1 MSIKTRKII
10 RLTVTYFII
19 AIMAVVIIYPL
30 VWVFGASL
38 TPGTSISSF
47 SIIPENPTWDHYKKL
62 FNLEESLYLRWY
74 WNTIKVSLIS
84 MVASVI
90 SISLMAYSFSRY
102 RFIGRKHGLIT
113 FLILQM
119 IPNFAALIA
128 IFVLANVTGLINTHL
143 GLILVYIGGAIP
155 MNTWLMKGYLDSIP
169 KELDESARMDG
180 AGHFRIFWQIIMPL
194 ARPMIAVVA
203 VFTFITPFTD
213 FILAKVLLRQ
223 PEQYTLAVGLY
234 ELVSR
239 QYGSEFTLFAAG
251 SILIAVPIAIL
262 FLSLQK
268 YFVSGLTAGG
278 IKG

>member
-1 MSIKTRKII
+1 MNTKQNKIF
-10 RLTVTYFII
+10 RLTITYFIV
-19 AIMAVVIIYPL
+19 AIMAVIIIYPL

-194 ARPMIAVVA
+194 AKPIIAVVA
-203 VFTFITPFTD
+203 VFSFITPFTD
-213 FILAKVLLRQ
+213 FILAKVMLRQ

>member
-1 MSIKTRKII
+1 MNMKRTKIW
-10 RLTVTYFII
+10 RLTGTYFVISL
-19 AIMAVVIIYPL
+19 MALFIIYPL
-30 VWVFGASL
+30 VWIFGASL
-38 TPGTSISSF
+38 TPGTSLSSF
-47 SIIPENPTWDHYKKL
+47 NIIPKNPTFEHYKQL
-62 FNLEESLYLRWY
+62 FNSDESLYLTWY
-74 WNTIKVSLIS
+74 WNTIKICVIT

-90 SISLMAYSFSRY
+90 TVSLMAYAFSRY
-102 RFIGRKHGLIT
+102 RFVGRKNGLVS

-128 IFVLANVTGLINTHL
+128 IFVLANVTGLVNTHL
-143 GLILVYIGGAIP
+143 GLILIYIGGSIP

-194 ARPMIAVVA
+194 SKPMIAVVA

-234 ELVSR
+234 EMVSR

-251 SILIAVPIAIL
+251 SILIAIPIAIL
-262 FLSLQK
+262 FISLQK
-268 YFVSGLTAGG
+268 YFISGLTAGG

>member
-1 MSIKTRKII
+1 MDMKKTKIL
-10 RLTVTYFII
+10 RLTGTYFVI
-19 AIMAVVIIYPL
+19 AIMAVVIIYPII
-30 VWVFGASL
+30 WVFGASL
-38 TPGTSISSF
+38 TPGTSLSTF
-47 SIIPENPTWDHYKKL
+47 SIIPKNPTWEHYKHIFDTDK
-62 FNLEESLYLRWY
+62 SLYLVWY
-74 WNTIKVSLIS
+74 WNTLKVCIIS

-90 SISLMAYSFSRY
+90 TISLMAYSFSRY
-102 RFIGRKHGLIT
+102 RFVGRKNGLQA

-128 IFVLANVTGLINTHL
+128 IFVLANVTGLVNTHL
-143 GLILVYIGGAIP
+143 GLILIYIGGAIP

-180 AGHFRIFWQIIMPL
+180 AGHFRIFWQIVMPL
-194 ARPMIAVVA
+194 AKPMIAVVA
-203 VFTFITPFTD
+203 VFSFITPFTD

-234 ELVSR
+234 ELVAR

-251 SILIAVPIAIL
+251 SILIAIPIAIL

>member
-1 MSIKTRKII
+1 MNTKQNKIF
-10 RLTVTYFII
+10 RLTITYFII

-47 SIIPENPTWDHYKKL
+47 NIIPENPTWDHYKKL
-62 FNLEESLYLRWY
+62 FNPEESLYLKWY
-74 WNTIKVSLIS
+74 WNTLKVSLIA
-84 MVASVI
+84 MAASVI
-90 SISLMAYSFSRY
+90 TISLMAYSFSRY
-102 RFIGRKHGLIT
+102 RFVGRKNGLIT

-143 GLILVYIGGAIP
+143 GLILIYIGGAIP

-194 ARPMIAVVA
+194 AKPMLAVVA
-203 VFTFITPFTD
+203 VFSFITPFTD

-278 IKG
+278 TKG

>member
-1 MSIKTRKII
+1 MNTKITKI
-10 RLTVTYFII
+10 LRLAVSYFII
-19 AIMAVVIIYPL
+19 AIMAVIIIYPL

-38 TPGTSISSF
+38 TPGTSLSNF
-47 SIIPENPTWDHYKKL
+47 SIIPKNPTWEHYKEL
-62 FNLEESLYLRWY
+62 FNPDESLYITWY
-74 WNTIKVSLIS
+74 WNTLKVTIIT
-84 MVASVI
+84 MIASVLT
-90 SISLMAYSFSRY
+90 ISLMAFAFSRY
-102 RFIGRKHGLIT
+102 RFVGRKNGLVT

-143 GLILVYIGGAIP
+143 GLILLYMGGAIP
-155 MNTWLMKGYLDSIP
+155 MNTWLLKGYLDTIP

-180 AGHFRIFWQIIMPL
+180 AGHFRIYWQIIMPL
-194 ARPMIAVVA
+194 AKPMLAVVA
-203 VFTFITPFTD
+203 IFSFITPFTD

-251 SILIAVPIAIL
+251 SILIAVPISIL

>member
-1 MSIKTRKII
+1 MNKKQSKIVRI
-10 RLTVTYFII
+10 TASYFII

-38 TPGTSISSF
+38 TPGTSISSS
-47 SIIPENPTWDHYKKL
+47 SIIPDNPTWSHYKEL
-62 FNLEESLYLRWY
+62 FNSEESLYLTWY
-74 WNTIKVSLIS
+74 WNTIKVSILS
-84 MVASVI
+84 MLASVI
-90 SISLMAYSFSRY
+90 TISLMAYSFSRY
-102 RFIGRKHGLIT
+102 QFVGRKNGLVT

-143 GLILVYIGGAIP
+143 GLILIYIGGAIP
-155 MNTWLMKGYLDSIP
+155 MNTWLMKGYLETIP

-194 ARPMIAVVA
+194 AKPMIAVVA
-203 VFTFITPFTD
+203 VFSFITPFTD

>member
-1 MSIKTRKII
+1 MNTKITKVL
-10 RLTVTYFII
+10 RLTVSYLII
-19 AIMAVVIIYPL
+19 AIMAVIIIYPL

-38 TPGTSISSF
+38 TPGTSLSNF
-47 SIIPENPTWDHYKKL
+47 SIIPKNPTWEHYKEL
-62 FNLEESLYLRWY
+62 FNPDESLYLTWY
-74 WNTIKVSLIS
+74 WNTLKVTVIT
-84 MVASVI
+84 MIASVFT
-90 SISLMAYSFSRY
+90 ISLMAFAFSRY
-102 RFIGRKHGLIT
+102 RFVGRKNGLMT

-143 GLILVYIGGAIP
+143 GLILLYMGGAIP
-155 MNTWLMKGYLDSIP
+155 MNTWLLKGYLDTIP

-180 AGHFRIFWQIIMPL
+180 AGHFRIYWQIIMPL
-194 ARPMIAVVA
+194 AKPMLAVVA
-203 VFTFITPFTD
+203 IFSFITPFTD

-251 SILIAVPIAIL
+251 SILIAVPISIL